1 MVRRKNGRKSTPLP
15 FEWHQI
21 EGSSI
26 FLSIILSDIFG
37 VLFSFFSVWVGQIH
51 HQQQQQLFS
60 SDSKTNQL
68 FYALHVCDTI
78 GHSCTAVASDY
89 SARFLLIIFIILS
102 ELFRFNLQTK
112 KNVANR

>member
-1 MVRRKNGRKSTPLP
+1 MAGWLAAPQQDATIASYSRVSHIEVKNAWKTDPAELPSEMIRRKNGRKSTPLP

-51 HQQQQQLFS
+51 HQQ
-60 SDSKTNQL
+60 
-68 FYALHVCDTI
+68 
-78 GHSCTAVASDY
+78 
-89 SARFLLIIFIILS
+89 
-102 ELFRFNLQTK
+102 
-112 KNVANR
+112 